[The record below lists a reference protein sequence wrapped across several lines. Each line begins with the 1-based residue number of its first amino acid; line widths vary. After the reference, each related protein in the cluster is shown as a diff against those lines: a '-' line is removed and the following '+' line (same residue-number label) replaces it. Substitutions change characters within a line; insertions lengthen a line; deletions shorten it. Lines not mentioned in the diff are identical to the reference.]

1 LLQDVTL
8 VDMKIE
14 FGVDLQSK
22 EIVLA
27 DVIDNDSW
35 RIWSKGNKTEM
46 KDKQVSE
53 VKPRGGLKR
62 RYIKCP
68 SHSN

>member
-1 LLQDVTL
+1 
-8 VDMKIE
+8 MKIKV
-14 FGVDLQSK
+14 GVDLQSK